1 MNLKV
6 SDLHY
11 SIENK
16 EIVNGA
22 TLEVKDKQFVTI
34 LGPNGCGKS
43 TLLKNIYRVL
53 KPKEGEI
60 ILDGKNI
67 KEYSLKESAQLISV
81 VSQFNELSFDCTVR
95 DVVLLGRTPHLKM
108 MEREHKA
115 DYEIVDKA
123 IHDVGLDD
131 KKDQSYLSLSG
142 GEKQRVVLARA
153 IAQQPKLMILDEP
166 TNHLD
171 IKYQLQI
178 LNIVKSLSISV
189 LAVLHDISMA
199 YYFSDYIYLMKDGKF
214 IKEGR
219 TEEIITEENIKE
231 TYDVSCHIEKHKD
244 SILINFFD

>member
-6 SDLHY
+6 KDLHY
-11 SIENK
+11 SIGGK
-16 EIVNGA
+16 KIVDGA
-22 TLEVKDKQFVTI
+22 SLEVRDGQFVTI

-53 KPKEGEI
+53 KPSQGEI
-60 ILDGKNI
+60 FLDDRSI
-67 KEYSLKESAQLISV
+67 KEYSLKESAKSIAV
-81 VSQFNELSFDCTVR
+81 VAQFNNLSFDCTVR
-95 DVVLLGRTPHLKM
+95 DVVILGRTPHLRM
-108 MEREHKA
+108 MESEHKV

-131 KKDQSYLSLSG
+131 KKDQSYQSLSG

-153 IAQQPKLMILDEP
+153 IAQEPKLLILDEP

-171 IKYQLQI
+171 IKFQLQI

-199 YYFSDYIYLMKDGKF
+199 YHFSDYIYLMKEGKF
-214 IKEGR
+214 IKEGKK
-219 TEEIITEENIKE
+219 EEIITEENIKE
-231 TYDVSCHIEKHKD
+231 TYDVSCHIEKKD
-244 SILINFFD
+244 NSILINYFE